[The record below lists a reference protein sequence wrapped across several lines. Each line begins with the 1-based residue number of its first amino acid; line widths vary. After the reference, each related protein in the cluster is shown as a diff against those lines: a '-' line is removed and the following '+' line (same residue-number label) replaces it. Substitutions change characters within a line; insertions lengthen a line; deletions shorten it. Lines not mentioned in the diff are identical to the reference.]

1 MFLTEPLG
9 GFKQFWS
16 SDDVYKRGLC
26 LDLVVSYTLFSSI
39 GGEAWDK
46 PCVEH
51 LHKLIYPHYI
61 YLEYRTHMWCIPIVC
76 INK

>member
-39 GGEAWDK
+39 GGE
-46 PCVEH
+46 
-51 LHKLIYPHYI
+51 
-61 YLEYRTHMWCIPIVC
+61 T
-76 INK
+76 